1 VTGSRPLAISTAA
14 LLALLLPT
22 STSLAGSSAPKAVRS
37 MNVAV
42 TAKDYSFTLSATS
55 SAVGKVTFSVKN
67 GGKHDHNFQ
76 INGKKTSVLKPG
88 KSSTLAVT
96 FGKAGS
102 FTYQS
107 TVGDDAKKGMKGTFA
122 AKDVS
127 AGKKVFVSTGC
138 GACHVM
144 KAAGTSGT
152 LGPSL
157 DKSKAS
163 RSTIENVITKGKG
176 TMPAYK
182 AQLTSKQIDDVSEF
196 VFQARTG

>member
-1 VTGSRPLAISTAA
+1 MTHTRGLAVTTTS
-14 LLALLLPT
+14 LLALLLLG
-22 STSLAGSSAPKAVRS
+22 SASIAGSADQTAVRA
-37 MNVAV
+37 MNVTV

-67 GGKHDHNFQ
+67 SGKKDHNFQ

-88 KSSTLAVT
+88 KSAKLAVT
-96 FGKAGS
+96 FNKAGS

-107 TVGDDAKKGMKGTFA
+107 TVGDDAKKGMKGTFT

-138 GACHVM
+138 GACHAM
-144 KAAGTSGT
+144 KAAGTTGT
-152 LGPSL
+152 LGPNL

-196 VFQARTG
+196 VYQARTG